1 MSDSRDSKMPAEARG
16 EGAPSSEPSQG
27 DAQLALALCRA
38 LMICLVK
45 MDDRFVGELSE
56 ALTEVAE
63 KLKDEKGAGAQQ
75 VVSNL
80 ETFSRSL
87 GVDAHAVIS
96 EARGRMH

>member
-1 MSDSRDSKMPAEARG
+1 MSESRDEKTAAPDGRD
-16 EGAPSSEPSQG
+16 GAPSSEPPPG

-45 MDDRFVGELSE
+45 MDDRFVSELSE
-56 ALTEVAE
+56 SLTEVAE
-63 KLKDEKGAGAQQ
+63 KLKDEKGAGARQ

-87 GVDAHAVIS
+87 GVDPRAMVS

>member
-1 MSDSRDSKMPAEARG
+1 MSARGDEKVTADLAAEA
-16 EGAPSSEPSQG
+16 ASDAEPAQG

-38 LMICLVK
+38 LMISLVK
-45 MDDRFVGELSE
+45 MDDRFMSELSE
-56 ALTEVAE
+56 SLAEVADR
-63 KLKDEKGAGAQQ
+63 LRDEKGAGAQQ

-87 GVDAHAVIS
+87 GVDAHEVVA

>member
-1 MSDSRDSKMPAEARG
+1 MEAG
-16 EGAPSSEPSQG
+16 SHAAAISESSQG
-27 DAQLALALCRA
+27 DAQLAIALCRA

-45 MDDRFVGELSE
+45 MDDRIAGELSE
-56 ALTEVAE
+56 ALGEVAE

-75 VVSNL
+75 VISNL

-87 GVDAHAVIS
+87 GVDAHPAVA

>member
-1 MSDSRDSKMPAEARG
+1 MPSEARG
-16 EGAPSSEPSQG
+16 VDAPSPETPQS

-56 ALTEVAE
+56 SLAEVAE

-75 VVSNL
+75 VVANL

-87 GVDAHAVIS
+87 DVDACDVVV
-96 EARGRMH
+96 EARRRMH